1 MLTHTQ
7 TRRSALHRL
16 PYDSGTVAY
25 DLKKQARC
33 IVALEGDTDNNSFL
47 LASLSLHGDNEVHV
61 LEFNEDTN
69 EVWCPLV
76 YSHPH
81 EVWSCTSCPAAEHTE
96 LLFTTHSNGSEQRT
110 HLWRMDGLAEREAA
124 LEAPQRTTPKPR
136 PMTELLQLGDR
147 MDLNDSCGVLW
158 NAVLPE
164 TVASVHRKTV
174 KLWRL
179 SHATAASSA
188 AEAGSASTPGESATF
203 GCGRW
208 DPHHAHSLGL
218 GCQTDLFTLDTR
230 NMKMAVAVK
239 GAHEQK
245 IRGIDYNPNKPNTV
259 LSHGDDYHIH
269 FWDLRKTAAPLQSH
283 HAHSHW
289 VTSASYN
296 RFHDQVRE
304 RQRLPDVTATW
315 S

>member
-1 MLTHTQ
+1 
-7 TRRSALHRL
+7 
-16 PYDSGTVAY
+16 
-25 DLKKQARC
+25 
-33 IVALEGDTDNNSFL
+33 
-47 LASLSLHGDNEVHV
+47 
-61 LEFNEDTN
+61 
-69 EVWCPLV
+69 
-76 YSHPH
+76 
-81 EVWSCTSCPAAEHTE
+81 
-96 LLFTTHSNGSEQRT
+96 
-110 HLWRMDGLAEREAA
+110 
-124 LEAPQRTTPKPR
+124 
-136 PMTELLQLGDR
+136 MTELLQLGDR

-296 RFHDQVRE
+296 RFHDQLVLTSGTDSKIKLWRAATISSSPPAFDPDDPEPVDADADGLVRE
-304 RQRLPDVTATW
+304 YNDHEQSVFSAVWCAADAWIFASVSLDGKAVISHVPP
-315 S
+315 SEKYKILL